1 MLNSRG
7 TIDMETDS
15 TVFMSKEDRGLVS
28 IILPTYNELGNIE
41 SIIGSLLKLKDRFE
55 LEILVVDDDS
65 PDGTGDLV
73 KSLSRK
79 IPEVRLI
86 RRMGRAGLASAI
98 KEGLLDAA
106 GDLALVMDS
115 DGQHDPAAV
124 TLTLNTLAKGGFD
137 LIVGSRFHTE
147 AVIKG
152 LSSRRE
158 QGSSLANA
166 TARYSLNKS
175 YSRLTDTMSGFFALR
190 LDRAMP
196 FVRAVDV
203 NGFKFLYEL
212 LAISKGNL
220 NVSEV
225 PLTFQPRTHGNS
237 KLDIAIFW
245 DFLIS
250 VLHNLTF
257 RLLPRRAISFGLVG
271 TSGVFVQLVVN
282 QVLMVIGGINFE
294 RALPIAVI
302 TAASSNYMINNA
314 LTFRFQRLK
323 GTALF
328 KGLLKFLIVASLPV
342 LANVGVA
349 SAFHRFV
356 STDLITAQLAGILV
370 VFIWNYAASSRFVWN
385 TP

>member
-15 TVFMSKEDRGLVS
+15 TVFMSKEDGGLVS

-124 TLTLNTLAKGGFD
+124 TLTLNTLIEGGFD
-137 LIVGSRFHTE
+137 LIVGSRFHANAE
-147 AVIKG
+147 IKG
-152 LSSRRE
+152 LSNRRE
-158 QGSSLANA
+158 HGSSLANA
-166 TARYSLNKS
+166 AARYSLNKS

-203 NGFKFLYEL
+203 NGFKFLYEF

-225 PLTFQPRTHGNS
+225 PLTFQPRTHGTS
-237 KLDIAIFW
+237 KLDVAIFW

-250 VLHNLTF
+250 VLHNFSF

-294 RALPIAVI
+294 QALPIAVI
-302 TAASSNYMINNA
+302 AAASSNYMINNA
-314 LTFRFQRLK
+314 LTFQFQRLK

-328 KGLLKFLIVASLPV
+328 KGLLKFLVVASLPV

>member
-1 MLNSRG
+1 MPNSRG

-15 TVFMSKEDRGLVS
+15 TVFMSKEDGGLVS

-124 TLTLNTLAKGGFD
+124 TLTLNTLIEGGFD
-137 LIVGSRFHTE
+137 LIVGSRFHANAE
-147 AVIKG
+147 IKG
-152 LSSRRE
+152 LSNRRE
-158 QGSSLANA
+158 HGSSLANA
-166 TARYSLNKS
+166 AARYSLNKS

-203 NGFKFLYEL
+203 NGFKFLYEF

-225 PLTFQPRTHGNS
+225 PLTFQPRTHGTS
-237 KLDIAIFW
+237 KLDVAIFW

-250 VLHNLTF
+250 VLHNLSF

-294 RALPIAVI
+294 QALPIAVI
-302 TAASSNYMINNA
+302 AAASSNYMINNA

-328 KGLLKFLIVASLPV
+328 KGLLKFLVVASLPV